1 MFRYCLVFLFLLF
14 VVNPINGQIYRYR
27 LSANSG
33 IFLGETGR
41 AEIEPPERFDYPG
54 AKNFVPVLKPGVDLE
69 ISRPVTP
76 DFELGLQ
83 FGYLHLNG
91 ETPTPPL
98 YNFFLSRNN
107 PLPENNKYPDNA
119 LYYNTNIFSV
129 SATTRF
135 YILPLSDYFNFFL
148 KAQGGV
154 SFIGTDFS
162 FSDPV
167 HSVQNDIGTLFSKG
181 TRSSK
186 SPKAVVPAGGAGFGI
201 TYKLSD
207 KFDVY
212 FDATASLIRSDIVNG
227 VPNYD
232 YKGVTMEKSKNTS
245 AVVQAGLGLIYSAIP
260 DRRYHKSNYTRSKRI
275 SKNIFH
281 RSKKNKAFKHK
292 KPKRRR

>member
-1 MFRYCLVFLFLLF
+1 MVFLFLLF
-14 VVNPINGQIYRYR
+14 AAVSSNGQIYRYR
-27 LSANSG
+27 LNANSG
-33 IFLGETGR
+33 IFLGEVGR
-41 AEIEPPERFDYPG
+41 AETEPSETFAYPG
-54 AKNFVPVLKPGVDLE
+54 AKNFVPVLKPGAELE
-69 ISRPVTP
+69 ISRSVTP

-83 FGYLHLNG
+83 LGYLNLNG
-91 ETPTPPL
+91 ETPTAPM

-107 PLPENNKYPDNA
+107 PLPDNNKYPKNE

-162 FSDPV
+162 FKDPV
-167 HSVQNDIGTLFSKG
+167 YSVENNIGTLFSKG
-181 TRSSK
+181 TRNSK
-186 SPKAVVPAGGAGFGI
+186 SPKAVVPAGGAGFGM
-201 TYKLSD
+201 TYRLSD

-232 YKGVTMEKSKNTS
+232 YKVIEGKTIMQKSKNTS
-245 AVVQAGLGLIYSAIP
+245 AVVQAGLGLIYSAVP
-260 DRRYHKSNYTRSKRI
+260 DRKYHKSNFTRSGRI
-275 SKNIFH
+275 SKNLFH
-281 RSKKNKAFKHK
+281 KSKKNRAFKHK
-292 KPKRRR
+292 KPKNRK